1 MVCVEVVMTITVP
14 KLKNNR
20 PILVAPGVQTYYPK
34 DWTWQDHMRELE
46 IKYNKWIETRY
57 GTHNV
62 TELGMQDVN
71 DIMQKLYPGPYR
83 VVGRVVAHNRPYRVE
98 VEFSLEFD
106 DPKEQTFW
114 LLKNS

>member
-1 MVCVEVVMTITVP
+1 MTITVP

-20 PILVAPGVQTYYPK
+20 PILVASSIQPYPVRSPK
-34 DWTWQDHMRELE
+34 DWPWQYYLLELE
-46 IKYNKWIETRY
+46 LKYNRWIETRY

-71 DIMQKLYPGPYR
+71 DIMQDLYPGPYR
-83 VVGRVVAHNRPYRVE
+83 VVAHNRSDRVE

-114 LLKNS
+114 LLKWS